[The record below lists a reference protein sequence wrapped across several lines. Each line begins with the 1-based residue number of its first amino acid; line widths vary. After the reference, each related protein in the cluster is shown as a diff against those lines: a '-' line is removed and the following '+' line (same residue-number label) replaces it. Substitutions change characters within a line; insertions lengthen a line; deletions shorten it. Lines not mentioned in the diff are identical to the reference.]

1 MKYFAGVREDMD
13 RKRGERSVAE
23 RLGGDTIVVRVGEP
37 RPDAKETEKAVR
49 ALKNIRS
56 KR

>member
-1 MKYFAGVREDMD
+1 MKIFAGVPEDMD

-23 RLGGDTIVVRVGEP
+23 RLGGDTIVVRVGQP
-37 RPDAKETEKAVR
+37 RPNAKETEKAVR
-49 ALKNIRS
+49 ALKKIKS